1 MACGPEAI
9 AEKQSPLSVCTR
21 IARGGGAADDDG
33 SLLRDP
39 GTPPRSRWQVAAPA
53 RHPPLLRVVED
64 SHVGGKV
71 PGSLPTDAREIF
83 EEGIRVPPLKI
94 FKNDE
99 LQTDVL
105 DLILHNSRMPTWNR
119 SDFNAL
125 VAAMRTAEKRV
136 IEMAAKV

>member
-1 MACGPEAI
+1 MYIYPEYNFYRYAGI
-9 AEKQSPLSVCTR
+9 VT
-21 IARGGGAADDDG
+21 D
-33 SLLRDP
+33 
-39 GTPPRSRWQVAAPA
+39 
-53 RHPPLLRVVED
+53 
-64 SHVGGKV
+64 VGGKV

-105 DLILHNSRMPTWNR
+105 NLILHNSRMPTWNR

-136 IEMAAKV
+136 IEMAGRFGDNIFYSALDELLDRNKRAMSKLIKNTVPEKKQFFEDFQK